1 MWFFNGR
8 AAGPKVLPIRW
19 RISRSLLPVL
29 VLSITPLYATNAMP
43 KGGVTKTSPSTR
55 KQQSDTGTETG
66 ERASFVQLEK
76 SKLIEGSYYTVS
88 GHTLSGDG
96 GEGTFLF
103 TTTLPQDSTPGVVY
117 FVPGR
122 GYLIRQGFTKNS
134 RVYAEWFGAHGD
146 GIHDD
151 APAIQRALDTHGRV
165 MLLAKTYG
173 VGKGLFVDCAA
184 NRTSCELKQRINNIG
199 HAINV
204 KTNDRIEGTRASDGR
219 YLSTI
224 KLISGT
230 NPRQGRDQF
239 VVYDVIGN
247 HYTTSAANVTVRDLI
262 IDVNFDGQS
271 KEKTAPKDS
280 VAGPD
285 GKELTR
291 TNPGEV
297 ATLNA
302 VRVYGPSA
310 RFENLRVVGYSSNTI
325 DEAFVVSSGLVYKDA
340 SVGRQCATIRN
351 VEMTSPGSNLEI
363 KYRRFGGA
371 EQLKKIS
378 AENQHIAEITH
389 IAVGG
394 SNNFTNSP
402 YRAGFY
408 SIPSSNSAWEK
419 RNRRVFSRL
428 PDALADASVATA
440 MIVEISKPA
449 PVRFQYLE
457 DASVPADGLVSFN
470 VDSSPTLQGSGRLVR
485 ATDLPKVDYIVEK
498 QQDLVSKAASITPSG
513 RKGKVF
519 LVKQPEPEFYYV
531 DSGATAPSVQ
541 EDGRRI
547 FKTANNRAALI
558 RISPPQQ
565 SCDHGWG
572 CDPAF
577 APSHFGE
584 NADNWWPCEGGSVEG
599 VYIHDESTN
608 PYGYNTKGEIF
619 GLSADEVKKTNASNL
634 HGITYSD
641 AKGLIIERNLVQEF
655 MGPAVFVM
663 SWWNDGIRVRY
674 NYFDGVLN
682 GVSLASFVQDK
693 NRALQF
699 PRHRNVGIG
708 GNYIRLIDHSNT
720 YTPTGF
726 AIGDNSNGTPYR
738 DGATTEIDP
747 KEFPRFDN
755 IRFVGNRIVG
765 RPVAHGSKATIYP
778 RGISV
783 YSRSFMRNVRI
794 DRNSFDIAQEV
805 TMPIWVSNELNGNQ
819 REERRAAAIA
829 TLRKNG
835 TAIRLK
841 RPNFTPE
848 ELLSRQTLF
857 VHDNLDL
864 QGRSGDTYED
874 LLSDLKTTVSVG
886 DRVRPIEVFW
896 SDEFLRE
903 WTEDRGS

>member
-1 MWFFNGR
+1 MWFF
-8 AAGPKVLPIRW
+8 KVLARTPGVFSSSW
-19 RISRSLLPVL
+19 HTSRSLLPL
-29 VLSITPLYATNAMP
+29 LAISLTPLCMTSAMP
-43 KGGVTKTSPSTR
+43 KAGVAKPLPSIRKTNPGDSTKI
-55 KQQSDTGTETG
+55 G
-66 ERASFVQLEK
+66 EQASFAQLER
-76 SKLIEGSYYTVS
+76 SKLVHGTHCRVK
-88 GHTLSGDG
+88 GHSVEGDG
-96 GEGTFLF
+96 GEGNFLF
-103 TTTLPQDSTPGVVY
+103 QTTSPSDNRPGVTYV
-117 FVPGR
+117 VPGR
-122 GYLIRQGFTKNS
+122 GYLIRQGFTS
-134 RVYAEWFGAHGD
+134 TSPVYAEWFGAYGD
-146 GIHDD
+146 GAHDD
-151 APAIQRALDTHGRV
+151 GPAIQQALDAHGRV
-165 MLLAKTYG
+165 TLLGKTYG
-173 VGKGLFVDCAA
+173 VGKGLFVSCAPDQK
-184 NRTSCELKQRINNIG
+184 NCELKQRLNNIG

-204 KTNDRIEGTRASDGR
+204 KTNDTIEGTRASDGR

-247 HYTTSAANVTVRDLI
+247 HYTTSAANVTVRDLV

-271 KEKTAPKDS
+271 KDKTAPNDFI
-280 VAGPD
+280 VGPD

-291 TNPGEV
+291 ANPGEV

-302 VRVYGPSA
+302 IRVHGPGA

-325 DEAFVVSSGLVYKDA
+325 DEAFVVSSDLVYKDA

-351 VEMTSPGSNLEI
+351 VEMTAPGSNLEI

-394 SNNFTNSP
+394 SNNFTNHP

-408 SIPSSNSAWEK
+408 SVPSSHAAWLST
-419 RNRRVFSRL
+419 NRRVFSRL
-428 PDALADASVATA
+428 TDALADASVANA
-440 MIVEISKPA
+440 KIVEISKPA
-449 PVRFQYLE
+449 PVRFQYIA
-457 DASVPADGLVSFN
+457 DASSPADGLASFN
-470 VDSSPTLQGSGRLVR
+470 VDSSSTIQGTGQLIRTTQPL
-485 ATDLPKVDYIVEK
+485 KVDYLVER
-498 QQDLVSKAASITPSG
+498 QQDLISKATSINLSD
-513 RKGKVF
+513 RKDKVF

-531 DSGATAPSVQ
+531 DGGPTALNVQ

-547 FKTANNRAALI
+547 FKTSDNRAALV

-565 SCDHGWG
+565 KCDHGWG

-577 APSHFGE
+577 DPSYFGE
-584 NADNWWPCEGGSVEG
+584 NANNWWPCEGGSVEG
-599 VYIHDESTN
+599 AYIHDESTN
-608 PYGYNTKGEIF
+608 PYGYNAKGEIF

-634 HGITYSD
+634 HGITYSN
-641 AKGLIIERNLVQEF
+641 AKGLTIERNLIQEF

-663 SWWNDGIRVRY
+663 SWWNDGVRVRY

-682 GVSLASFVQDK
+682 GVSLASFVHDK

-699 PRHRNVGIG
+699 PRHRNIGIG

-726 AIGDNSNGTPYR
+726 AIGDNSNGVPYR
-738 DGATTEIDP
+738 DGATAELDP
-747 KEFPRFDN
+747 KEFPRFEN

-765 RPVAHGSKATIYP
+765 KPVTHGSKTTVYP

-794 DRNSFDIAQEV
+794 DRNAFDIAQEV
-805 TMPIWVSNELNGNQ
+805 TMPIWVSNELTGNQ
-819 REERRAAAIA
+819 REERRATAVA

-864 QGRSGDTYED
+864 QGRAGDTYED
-874 LLSDLKTTVSVG
+874 LMSDLKTRVAVG
-886 DRVRPIEVFW
+886 ERVRPIEVFW
-896 SDEFLRE
+896 SDEFLSE
-903 WTEDRGS
+903 WPEDRAS